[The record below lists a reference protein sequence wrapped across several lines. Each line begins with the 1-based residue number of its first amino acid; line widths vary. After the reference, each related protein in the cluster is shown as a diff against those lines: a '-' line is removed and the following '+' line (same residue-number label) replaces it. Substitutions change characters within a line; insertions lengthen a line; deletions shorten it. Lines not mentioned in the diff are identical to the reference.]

1 MTHGIAISLS
11 QLTGVEVAPDGQ
23 TAVIGGGVRARNLT
37 DALWAAGKQTVT
49 GTCECVGYLGP
60 ALGGGH
66 GWLQGRH
73 GLVADQMVAANL
85 VLANGSLVTVT
96 RDAQQDLFW
105 ALRGA
110 GHNFGIVTSVTAAI
124 YDIEHPDYAISTLLF
139 SGDQVE
145 DVYQLANDLW
155 YPNQNGSSSMPVDLN
170 NWSYWYFDPT
180 TDSEKVTNKQ
190 PSPPPFL
197 TN

>member
-1 MTHGIAISLS
+1 MTHGISIYLS
-11 QLTGVEVAPDGQ
+11 QLDRVEISPDGQ
-23 TAVIGGGVRARNLT
+23 TAVIGGGIRSRNLT

-66 GWLQGRH
+66 GWLQGHH
-73 GLVADQMVAANL
+73 GLVSDQLRSANL

-96 RDAQQDLFW
+96 HDAQPDLFW

-124 YDIEHPDYAISTLLF
+124 YDIEHADYAVNTLLF
-139 SGDQVE
+139 RGDQVE

-180 TDSEKVTNKQ
+180 TDSEKVTTL
-190 PSPPPFL
+190 SPRTKAPL
-197 TN
+197 D